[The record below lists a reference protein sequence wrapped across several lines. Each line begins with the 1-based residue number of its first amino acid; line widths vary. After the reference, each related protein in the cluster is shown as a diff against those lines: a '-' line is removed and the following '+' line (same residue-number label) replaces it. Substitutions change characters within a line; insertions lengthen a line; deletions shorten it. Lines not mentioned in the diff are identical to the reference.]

1 MVGVHVDFIHEK
13 YSDQRFDVAIFST
26 KLVMLEMEYYFI
38 GYYKDA
44 SAIRFYYPEANHKDD
59 LYTTI
64 RGYH

>member
-1 MVGVHVDFIHEK
+1 MVRVDFIHEK
-13 YSDQRFDVAIFST
+13 YSDPRFDVAIFST
-26 KLVMLEMEYYFI
+26 KLVMLEYYFI
-38 GYYKDA
+38 GYNKDA